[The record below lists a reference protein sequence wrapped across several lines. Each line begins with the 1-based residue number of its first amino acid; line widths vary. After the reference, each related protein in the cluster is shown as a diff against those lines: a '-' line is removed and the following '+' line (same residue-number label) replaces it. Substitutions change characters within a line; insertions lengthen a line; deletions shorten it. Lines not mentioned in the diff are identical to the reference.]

1 MTEQEE
7 AVGRQ
12 RLGVLT
18 QHQKRLIELETD
30 KDVLYPLGHPR
41 HQSAVKDYDNHAAI
55 TARLEADPSIP
66 PIRILDAELLL
77 TTVTEQLTAAQAALA
92 TQQAVVAKATT
103 DVTEAQAALDAL
115 KTP

>member
-12 RLGVLT
+12 RLAVLT

-30 KDVLYPLGHPR
+30 KDILYPVSHPR

-66 PIRILDAELLL
+66 PIQILDAERLVTTL
-77 TTVTEQLTAAQAALA
+77 TEKLIAAQTALA
-92 TQQAVVAKATT
+92 THQAAVDKATT
-103 DVTEAQAALDAL
+103 EVTEAQAALDAL

>member
-12 RLGVLT
+12 RLAVLT

-30 KDVLYPLGHPR
+30 KDVLYPLSHPR

-55 TARLEADPSIP
+55 TARLEADPSILL
-66 PIRILDAELLL
+66 IRMLDAERLV
-77 TTVTEQLTAAQAALA
+77 TTVTEQLTAAQTALA
-92 TQQAVVAKATT
+92 THQAVVDKATT
-103 DVTEAQAALDAL
+103 DVTEARTALDAL